1 MKEIKIGAILSYIT
15 IGCTMLS
22 SLIFTPIIISLL
34 GQKEFGLYSLMIVLV
49 GYLSILDLGLGNAI
63 VRYIARNRATADKV
77 LEASLNGF
85 FLKLFIGIGCLTL
98 LIGFFL
104 FSHVDIIFGQSLSEE
119 QLEKARLMG
128 FIMTISLAMQ
138 FPLGVF
144 TSILQA
150 YEKFIFIKL
159 TTLLQVIVQPLT
171 MLFFLLQGT
180 DAVTLIYI
188 IAIYNILF
196 LVLDAVYCMKVLSIQ
211 FTFTFKN
218 TALIK
223 EIFIYSFFIFIT
235 VIVDKIYWQTDQ
247 VLLGI
252 LKGTED
258 VAIYAVAIQI
268 VLIFMS
274 LALAISG
281 LFLPR
286 ISMLVTKEDGLVEIN
301 QLFIKVGAIQFLV
314 VGYILGGFFLFG
326 REFLLL
332 WLGQDFIAIYAIV
345 LIIML
350 PFSIDL
356 IQNLGLNV
364 LKAKNMFKFR
374 TILLI
379 SVAVANIVVSIP
391 AIYFYGKVGTAI
403 ITACSLFIGNVVI
416 MNIYYH
422 KKIGLDIFGFWRT
435 IGRLVLAFVIAIC
448 CSRLLWELTNFHVT
462 WLSISLSIFYYT
474 LLAAASLFCI
484 GLRKEQRTKW
494 IELCRKGGKKFWRS
508 KS

>member
-1 MKEIKIGAILSYIT
+1 MKEIKMGAILSYLT
-15 IGCTMLS
+15 IGCTMIS
-22 SLIFTPIIISLL
+22 SLLFTPFMISLL
-34 GQKEFGLYSLMIVLV
+34 GQKEFGLYSLLIVLV

-63 VRYIARNRATADKV
+63 VRYIARNRAIADKA

-85 FLKLFIGIGCLTL
+85 FLKLFMGIGCLTL

-104 FSHVDIIFGQSLSEE
+104 FSQVHIIFGQSLSGD
-119 QLEKARLMG
+119 QLAKAKVMG
-128 FIMTISLAMQ
+128 YIMTISVAVQ

-211 FTFTFKN
+211 FTFTLKN
-218 TALIK
+218 TKLMK

-252 LKGTED
+252 FKGTED
-258 VAIYAVAIQI
+258 VAIYAVAMQI

-286 ISMLVTKEDGLVEIN
+286 ISMLVTKEDGLLEIN

-326 REFLLL
+326 KEFLLL
-332 WLGQDFIAIYAIV
+332 WLGKDFMAIYAIV
-345 LIIML
+345 LIIMV

-356 IQNLGLNV
+356 IQNLGINV
-364 LKAKNMFKFR
+364 LKAKNLFKFR
-374 TILLI
+374 TILLMI
-379 SVAVANIVVSIP
+379 VAVVNIIVSIP
-391 AIYFYGKVGTAI
+391 AIYFYGKIGTAI
-403 ITACSLFIGNVVI
+403 ITACSLLIGNVVI
-416 MNIYYH
+416 MNIYYY
-422 KKIGLDIFGFWRT
+422 KKIGLDILGFWRT
-435 IGRLVLAFVIAIC
+435 ISRLGLAFILAIC
-448 CSRLLWELTNFHVT
+448 CSQLLWNLTKPPIT
-462 WLSISLSIFYYT
+462 WVSIILYIFYYT
-474 LLAAASLFCI
+474 VLAGGSLFFI
-484 GLRKEQRTKW
+484 GMTKEHRRTW
-494 IELCRKGGKKFWRS
+494 IELLREGGAKFWS
-508 KS
+508 

>member
-1 MKEIKIGAILSYIT
+1 MKEIKIGAILSYLT
-15 IGCTMLS
+15 IGCTMIS
-22 SLIFTPIIISLL
+22 SLLFTPFMISLL

-63 VRYIARNRATADKV
+63 VRYIARNRAIADKA

-85 FLKLFIGIGCLTL
+85 FLKLFMGIGCLTL

-104 FSHVDIIFGQSLSEE
+104 FSQVHIIFGQSLSGD
-119 QLEKARLMG
+119 QLAKAKVMG
-128 FIMTISLAMQ
+128 YIMTISVAVQ

-196 LVLDAVYCMKVLSIQ
+196 LVLDAIYCIRVLSIR
-211 FTFTFKN
+211 FTFTLKN
-218 TALIK
+218 IKLIK

-258 VAIYAVAIQI
+258 VAIYAVAMQI

-286 ISMLVTKEDGLVEIN
+286 ISMLVTKEDGLLEIN

-326 REFLLL
+326 KEFLLL
-332 WLGQDFIAIYAIV
+332 WLGKDFIAIYAIV
-345 LIIML
+345 LIIMV

-356 IQNLGLNV
+356 IQNLGINV
-364 LKAKNMFKFR
+364 LKAKNLFKFR
-374 TILLI
+374 TILLMI
-379 SVAVANIVVSIP
+379 VAVVNIIVSIP
-391 AIYFYGKVGTAI
+391 AIYFYGKMGTAI
-403 ITACSLFIGNVVI
+403 ITACSLLIGNVVI
-416 MNIYYH
+416 MNIYYY
-422 KKIGLDIFGFWRT
+422 KKIGLDILGFWRT
-435 IGRLVLAFVIAIC
+435 ISRLVLAFILAIC
-448 CSRLLWELTNFHVT
+448 CSQLLWDLTKPPIT
-462 WLSISLSIFYYT
+462 WISIILYIFYYT
-474 LLAAASLFCI
+474 VLAGGSLFFI
-484 GLRKEQRTKW
+484 GMTKEQRRKW
-494 IELCRKGGKKFWRS
+494 IELLRKGGAKFWS
-508 KS
+508 

>member
-1 MKEIKIGAILSYIT
+1 MKEIKIGAILSYLT
-15 IGCTMLS
+15 IGCTMIS
-22 SLIFTPIIISLL
+22 SLLFTPFMISLL

-63 VRYIARNRATADKV
+63 VRYIARNRAIADKA

-85 FLKLFIGIGCLTL
+85 FLKLFMGIGCLTL

-104 FSHVDIIFGQSLSEE
+104 FSQVHIIFGQSLSGD
-119 QLEKARLMG
+119 QLAKAKVMG
-128 FIMTISLAMQ
+128 YIMTISVAVQ

-144 TSILQA
+144 TSILHA

-196 LVLDAVYCMKVLSIQ
+196 LVLDAIYCIRVLSIR
-211 FTFTFKN
+211 FTFTLKN
-218 TALIK
+218 IKLIK
-223 EIFIYSFFIFIT
+223 EIFIYSLFIFIT

-258 VAIYAVAIQI
+258 VAIYAVAMQI

-286 ISMLVTKEDGLVEIN
+286 ISMLVTKEDGLLEIN

-326 REFLLL
+326 KEFLLL
-332 WLGQDFIAIYAIV
+332 WLGKDFMAIYAIV
-345 LIIML
+345 LIIMV

-356 IQNLGLNV
+356 IQNLGINV
-364 LKAKNMFKFR
+364 LKAKNLFKFR
-374 TILLI
+374 TILLMI
-379 SVAVANIVVSIP
+379 VAVVNIIVSIP
-391 AIYFYGKVGTAI
+391 AIYFYGKMGTAI
-403 ITACSLFIGNVVI
+403 ITACSLLIGNVVI
-416 MNIYYH
+416 MNIYYY
-422 KKIGLDIFGFWRT
+422 KKIGLDILGFWRT
-435 IGRLVLAFVIAIC
+435 ISRLVLAFILAIC
-448 CSRLLWELTNFHVT
+448 CSQLLWDLTKPPIT
-462 WLSISLSIFYYT
+462 LISIILYIFYYT
-474 LLAAASLFCI
+474 VLAGGSLFFI
-484 GLRKEQRTKW
+484 GMTKEQRRKW
-494 IELCRKGGKKFWRS
+494 LELLRKGGAKFWS
-508 KS
+508 

>member
-1 MKEIKIGAILSYIT
+1 MKEIKIGAILSYVT
-15 IGCTMLS
+15 IGCTIIS
-22 SLIFTPIIISLL
+22 SLIFTPIMISLL

-98 LIGFFL
+98 LIGFLL
-104 FSHVDIIFGQSLSEE
+104 FSQVDIIFGQSLTGE
-119 QLEKARLMG
+119 QLEKAKIMG

-196 LVLDAVYCMKVLSIQ
+196 LAVDAIYCIKVLSIK
-211 FTFTFKN
+211 FTFTLKN

-286 ISMLVTKEDGLVEIN
+286 ISMLVTKEEGLVEIN

-314 VGYILGGFFLFG
+314 VGYILGGFFLYG
-326 REFLLL
+326 QEFLLL
-332 WLGQDFIAIYAIV
+332 WLGKDFMAIYSIV
-345 LIIML
+345 LIIMA
-350 PFSIDL
+350 PFTIDL

-364 LKAKNMFKFR
+364 LKAKNLFKFR

-379 SVAVANIVVSIP
+379 IVAVTNICVSIP
-391 AIYFYGKVGTAI
+391 AIYFYGKIGTAV

-435 IGRLVLAFVIAIC
+435 ISKLVLAFVIAIC
-448 CSRLLWELTNFHVT
+448 CSQLLWNVT
-462 WLSISLSIFYYT
+462 KPPITWMTIILSIFYYT
-474 LLAAASLFCI
+474 VLAGVSLFYI
-484 GLRKEQRTKW
+484 GLTKDQRTKW
-494 IELCRKGGKKFWRS
+494 IELFCKGGAKFWRP

>member
-1 MKEIKIGAILSYIT
+1 MKEIKIGAILSYLT
-15 IGCTMLS
+15 IGCTMIS
-22 SLIFTPIIISLL
+22 SLLFTPFMISLL

-63 VRYIARNRATADKV
+63 VRYIARNRAIADKA

-85 FLKLFIGIGCLTL
+85 FLKLFMGIGCLTL

-104 FSHVDIIFGQSLSEE
+104 FSQVHIIFGQSLSGD
-119 QLEKARLMG
+119 QLAKAKVMG
-128 FIMTISLAMQ
+128 YIMTISVAVQ

-196 LVLDAVYCMKVLSIQ
+196 LVLDAIYCIRVLSIR
-211 FTFTFKN
+211 FTFTLKN
-218 TALIK
+218 IKLIK

-258 VAIYAVAIQI
+258 VAIYAVAMQI

-286 ISMLVTKEDGLVEIN
+286 ISMLVTKEDGLLEIN

-326 REFLLL
+326 KEFLLL
-332 WLGQDFIAIYAIV
+332 WLGKDFMAIYAIV
-345 LIIML
+345 LIIMV

-356 IQNLGLNV
+356 IQNLGINV
-364 LKAKNMFKFR
+364 LKAKNLFKFR
-374 TILLI
+374 TILLMI
-379 SVAVANIVVSIP
+379 VAVVNIIVSIP
-391 AIYFYGKVGTAI
+391 AIYFYGKMGTAI
-403 ITACSLFIGNVVI
+403 ITACSLLIGNVVI
-416 MNIYYH
+416 MNIYYY
-422 KKIGLDIFGFWRT
+422 KKIGLDILGFWRT
-435 IGRLVLAFVIAIC
+435 ISRLVLAFILAIC
-448 CSRLLWELTNFHVT
+448 CSQLLWDLTKPPIT
-462 WLSISLSIFYYT
+462 WISIILYIFYYT
-474 LLAAASLFCI
+474 VLAGGSLFFI
-484 GLRKEQRTKW
+484 GMTKEQRRKW
-494 IELCRKGGKKFWRS
+494 IELLRKGGAKFWS
-508 KS
+508 

>member
-1 MKEIKIGAILSYIT
+1 MKEIKIGAILSYLT
-15 IGCTMLS
+15 IGCTMIS
-22 SLIFTPIIISLL
+22 SLIFTPILIALL
-34 GQKEFGLYSLMIVLV
+34 GQKEYGLYSLMIVIV

-63 VRYIARNRATADKV
+63 IRYIARNRAAADKT

-85 FLKLFIGIGCLTL
+85 FLRLFIGIGCLSL

-104 FSHVDIIFGQSLSEE
+104 FSHVDHIFGQSLSKE
-119 QLEKARLMG
+119 QLEKAKIMG
-128 FIMTISLAMQ
+128 YIMTISLAMQ

-159 TTLLQVIVQPLT
+159 TTLLQVIIQPLT

-180 DAVTLIYI
+180 NSVTLIAI

-196 LVLDAVYCMKVLSIQ
+196 LALDAIYCTKVLSIQ
-211 FTFTFKN
+211 FTFTIKN

-223 EIFIYSFFIFIT
+223 EIFVYSFFIFIT

-252 LKGTED
+252 LKGTAD
-258 VAIYAVAIQI
+258 VAIYAVAVQI

-286 ISMLVTKEDGLVEIN
+286 ISMLVTKENGLEEIN
-301 QLFIKVGAIQFLV
+301 QLFIKVGAIQCLV

-326 REFLLL
+326 QEFLLL
-332 WLGQDFIAIYAIV
+332 WLGKDFIDIYAIV
-345 LIIML
+345 LIIMV

-364 LKAKNMFKFR
+364 LKAKNLFKFR
-374 TILLI
+374 TVLLI
-379 SVAVANIVVSIP
+379 SVAVANVFISIP
-391 AIYFYGKVGTAI
+391 AIYFYGKIGTAM

-422 KKIGLDIFGFWRT
+422 KKIGLDIFGFWRKV
-435 IGRLVLAFVIAIC
+435 GRLVIAFSLAIC
-448 CSRLLWELTNFHVT
+448 IGKLLWELTKPPIS
-462 WLSISLSIFYYT
+462 WLSILLYIFYYT
-474 LLAAASLFCI
+474 VLVAGSLFWVA
-484 GLRKEQRTKW
+484 LKKEQRKEW
-494 IELCRKGGKKFWRS
+494 IEFFRKGGAKLWRP

>member
-1 MKEIKIGAILSYIT
+1 MKEIKMGAILSYLT
-15 IGCTMLS
+15 IGCTMIS
-22 SLIFTPIIISLL
+22 SLLFTPFMISLL

-63 VRYIARNRATADKV
+63 VRYIARNRAIADKA

-85 FLKLFIGIGCLTL
+85 FLKLFMGIGCLTL

-104 FSHVDIIFGQSLSEE
+104 FSQVHIIFGQSLSGD
-119 QLEKARLMG
+119 QLAKAKVMG
-128 FIMTISLAMQ
+128 YIMTISVAVQ

-211 FTFTFKN
+211 FTFTLKN
-218 TALIK
+218 TKLIK

-252 LKGTED
+252 FKGTED
-258 VAIYAVAIQI
+258 VAIYAVAMQI

-286 ISMLVTKEDGLVEIN
+286 ISMLVTKEDGLLEIN
-301 QLFIKVGAIQFLV
+301 QLFIKVGTIQFLV

-326 REFLLL
+326 KEFLLL
-332 WLGQDFIAIYAIV
+332 WLGKDFMAIYAIV
-345 LIIML
+345 LIIMV

-356 IQNLGLNV
+356 IQNLGINV
-364 LKAKNMFKFR
+364 LKAKNLFKFR
-374 TILLI
+374 TILLMI
-379 SVAVANIVVSIP
+379 VAVVNILVSIP
-391 AIYFYGKVGTAI
+391 AIYFYGKIGTAV

-416 MNIYYH
+416 MNIYYY
-422 KKIGLDIFGFWRT
+422 KKIGLDILGFWRT
-435 IGRLVLAFVIAIC
+435 ISRLVLAFILAIC
-448 CSRLLWELTNFHVT
+448 CSQLLWDLTKPPIT
-462 WLSISLSIFYYT
+462 WVSIILYIFYYT
-474 LLAAASLFCI
+474 VLTGGSLFFI
-484 GLRKEQRTKW
+484 GMAKEHRRKW
-494 IELCRKGGKKFWRS
+494 IELLRKGGAKFWS
-508 KS
+508 

>member
-1 MKEIKIGAILSYIT
+1 MKEIKIGAILSYLT
-15 IGCTMLS
+15 IGCTMIS
-22 SLIFTPIIISLL
+22 SLLFTPFMISLL

-63 VRYIARNRATADKV
+63 VRYIARNRAIADKA

-85 FLKLFIGIGCLTL
+85 FLKLFMGIGCLTL

-104 FSHVDIIFGQSLSEE
+104 FSQVHIILGQSLSGD
-119 QLEKARLMG
+119 QLAKAKVMG
-128 FIMTISLAMQ
+128 YIMTISVAVQ

-196 LVLDAVYCMKVLSIQ
+196 LVLDAIYCIRVLSIRFK
-211 FTFTFKN
+211 FTLKN
-218 TALIK
+218 IKLIK

-258 VAIYAVAIQI
+258 VAIYAVAMQI

-326 REFLLL
+326 KEFLLL
-332 WLGQDFIAIYAIV
+332 WLGKDFIAIYAIV
-345 LIIML
+345 LIIMV

-356 IQNLGLNV
+356 IQNLGINV
-364 LKAKNMFKFR
+364 LKAKNLFKFR
-374 TILLI
+374 TILLMI
-379 SVAVANIVVSIP
+379 VAVVNIIVSIP
-391 AIYFYGKVGTAI
+391 AIYFYGKMGTAI
-403 ITACSLFIGNVVI
+403 ITACSLLIGNVVI
-416 MNIYYH
+416 MNIYYY
-422 KKIGLDIFGFWRT
+422 KKIGLDILGFWRT
-435 IGRLVLAFVIAIC
+435 ISRLVLAFILAIC
-448 CSRLLWELTNFHVT
+448 CSQLLWDLTKPPIT
-462 WLSISLSIFYYT
+462 WISIILYIFYYT
-474 LLAAASLFCI
+474 VLAGGSLFFI
-484 GLRKEQRTKW
+484 GMTKEQRRKW
-494 IELCRKGGKKFWRS
+494 IELLRKGGAKFWS
-508 KS
+508 

>member
-1 MKEIKIGAILSYIT
+1 MKEIKIGAILSYLT
-15 IGCTMLS
+15 IGCTMIS
-22 SLIFTPIIISLL
+22 SLLFTPFMISLL

-63 VRYIARNRATADKV
+63 VRYIARNRAIADKA

-85 FLKLFIGIGCLTL
+85 FLKLFMGIGCLTL

-104 FSHVDIIFGQSLSEE
+104 FSQVHIIFGQSLSGD
-119 QLEKARLMG
+119 QLAKAKVMG
-128 FIMTISLAMQ
+128 YIMTISVAVQ

-196 LVLDAVYCMKVLSIQ
+196 LVLDAIYCIRVLSIQ
-211 FTFTFKN
+211 FTFTLKN
-218 TALIK
+218 IKLIK

-258 VAIYAVAIQI
+258 VAIYAVAMQI

-286 ISMLVTKEDGLVEIN
+286 ISMLVTKEDGLLEIN

-326 REFLLL
+326 KEFLLL
-332 WLGQDFIAIYAIV
+332 WLGKDFMAIYAIV
-345 LIIML
+345 LIIMV

-356 IQNLGLNV
+356 IQNLGINV
-364 LKAKNMFKFR
+364 LKAKNLFKFR
-374 TILLI
+374 TILLMI
-379 SVAVANIVVSIP
+379 VAVVNIIVSIP
-391 AIYFYGKVGTAI
+391 AIYFYGKMGTAI
-403 ITACSLFIGNVVI
+403 ITACSLLIGNVVI
-416 MNIYYH
+416 MNIYYY
-422 KKIGLDIFGFWRT
+422 KKIGLDILGFWRT
-435 IGRLVLAFVIAIC
+435 ISRLVLAFILAIC
-448 CSRLLWELTNFHVT
+448 CSQLLWDLTKPPIT
-462 WLSISLSIFYYT
+462 WISIILYIFYYT
-474 LLAAASLFCI
+474 VLAGGSLFFI
-484 GLRKEQRTKW
+484 GMTNEQRRKW
-494 IELCRKGGKKFWRS
+494 LELLRKGGAKFWS
-508 KS
+508 

>member
-1 MKEIKIGAILSYIT
+1 MKEIKIGAILSYLT
-15 IGCTMLS
+15 IGCTMIS
-22 SLIFTPIIISLL
+22 SLLFTPFMISLL

-63 VRYIARNRATADKV
+63 VRYIARNRAIADKA

-104 FSHVDIIFGQSLSEE
+104 FSQVHMIFGQSLSGD
-119 QLEKARLMG
+119 QLVKAKVMG
-128 FIMTISLAMQ
+128 YIMTISVAVQ

-196 LVLDAVYCMKVLSIQ
+196 LVLDAIYCMKVLSIR
-211 FTFTFKN
+211 FTFTLKN
-218 TALIK
+218 IKLIK

-258 VAIYAVAIQI
+258 VAIYAVAMQI

-286 ISMLVTKEDGLVEIN
+286 ISMLVTKEDGLLEIN

-326 REFLLL
+326 KEFLLL
-332 WLGQDFIAIYAIV
+332 WLGKDFMAIYAIV
-345 LIIML
+345 LIIMV

-356 IQNLGLNV
+356 IQNLGINV
-364 LKAKNMFKFR
+364 LKAKNLFKFR
-374 TILLI
+374 TILLMI
-379 SVAVANIVVSIP
+379 VAVVNIIVSIP
-391 AIYFYGKVGTAI
+391 AIYFYGKMGTAI
-403 ITACSLFIGNVVI
+403 ITACSLLIGNVVI
-416 MNIYYH
+416 MNIYYY
-422 KKIGLDIFGFWRT
+422 KKIGLDILGFWR
-435 IGRLVLAFVIAIC
+435 IISRLILAFILAIC
-448 CSRLLWELTNFHVT
+448 CSQLLWDLTKPPIT
-462 WLSISLSIFYYT
+462 WVSIILYIFYYT
-474 LLAAASLFCI
+474 VLAGGSLFFI
-484 GLRKEQRTKW
+484 GMTKVQRRKW
-494 IELCRKGGKKFWRS
+494 IELLRKGGAKFWS
-508 KS
+508 

>member
-1 MKEIKIGAILSYIT
+1 MKEIKIGAILSYLT
-15 IGCTMLS
+15 IGCTMIS
-22 SLIFTPIIISLL
+22 SLLFTPFMISLL

-63 VRYIARNRATADKV
+63 VRYIARNRAIADKA

-85 FLKLFIGIGCLTL
+85 FLKLFMGIGCLTL

-104 FSHVDIIFGQSLSEE
+104 FSQVHIIFGQSLSGD
-119 QLEKARLMG
+119 QLAKAKVMG
-128 FIMTISLAMQ
+128 YIMTISVAVQ

-196 LVLDAVYCMKVLSIQ
+196 LVLDVIYCIRVLSIR
-211 FTFTFKN
+211 FTFTLKN
-218 TALIK
+218 IKLIK

-258 VAIYAVAIQI
+258 VAIYAVAMQI

-286 ISMLVTKEDGLVEIN
+286 ISMLVTKEDGLLEIN

-326 REFLLL
+326 KEFLLL
-332 WLGQDFIAIYAIV
+332 WLGKDFMAIYAIV
-345 LIIML
+345 LIIMV

-356 IQNLGLNV
+356 IQNLGINV
-364 LKAKNMFKFR
+364 LKAKNLFKFR
-374 TILLI
+374 TILLMI
-379 SVAVANIVVSIP
+379 VAVVNIIVSIP
-391 AIYFYGKVGTAI
+391 AIYFYGKMGTAI
-403 ITACSLFIGNVVI
+403 ITACSLLIGNVVI
-416 MNIYYH
+416 MNIYYY
-422 KKIGLDIFGFWRT
+422 KKIGLDILGFWRT
-435 IGRLVLAFVIAIC
+435 ISRLVLAFILAIC
-448 CSRLLWELTNFHVT
+448 CSQLLWDLSKPPIT
-462 WLSISLSIFYYT
+462 WISIILYIFYYT
-474 LLAAASLFCI
+474 VLAGGSLFFI
-484 GLRKEQRTKW
+484 GMTKEQRRKW
-494 IELCRKGGKKFWRS
+494 IELLRKGGA
-508 KS
+508 KSWS

>member
-1 MKEIKIGAILSYIT
+1 MKEIKIGAILSYLT
-15 IGCTMLS
+15 IGCTMIS
-22 SLIFTPIIISLL
+22 SLLFTPFMISLL

-63 VRYIARNRATADKV
+63 VRYIARNRAIADKA

-85 FLKLFIGIGCLTL
+85 FLKLFMGIGCLTL

-104 FSHVDIIFGQSLSEE
+104 FSQVHIIFGQSLSGD
-119 QLEKARLMG
+119 QLAKAKVMG
-128 FIMTISLAMQ
+128 YIMTISVAVQ

-196 LVLDAVYCMKVLSIQ
+196 LVLDVIYCIRVLSIR
-211 FTFTFKN
+211 FTFTLKN
-218 TALIK
+218 IKLIK

-258 VAIYAVAIQI
+258 VAIYAVAMQI

-286 ISMLVTKEDGLVEIN
+286 ISMLVTKEDGLLEIN

-326 REFLLL
+326 KEFLLL
-332 WLGQDFIAIYAIV
+332 WLGKDFMAIYAIV
-345 LIIML
+345 LIIMV

-356 IQNLGLNV
+356 IQNLGINV
-364 LKAKNMFKFR
+364 LKAKNLFKFR
-374 TILLI
+374 TILLMI
-379 SVAVANIVVSIP
+379 VAVVNIIVSIP
-391 AIYFYGKVGTAI
+391 AIYFYGKMGTAI
-403 ITACSLFIGNVVI
+403 ITACSLLIGNVVI
-416 MNIYYH
+416 MNIYYY
-422 KKIGLDIFGFWRT
+422 KKIGLDILGFWRT
-435 IGRLVLAFVIAIC
+435 ISRLVLAFILAIC
-448 CSRLLWELTNFHVT
+448 CSQLLWDLSKPPIT
-462 WLSISLSIFYYT
+462 WISIILYIFYYT
-474 LLAAASLFCI
+474 VLAGGSLFFI
-484 GLRKEQRTKW
+484 GMTKEQRRKW
-494 IELCRKGGKKFWRS
+494 IELLRKGGAKFWS
-508 KS
+508 

>member
-1 MKEIKIGAILSYIT
+1 MKEIKIGAILSYLT
-15 IGCTMLS
+15 IGCTMIS
-22 SLIFTPIIISLL
+22 SLLFTPFMISLL

-63 VRYIARNRATADKV
+63 VRYIARNRAIADKA

-85 FLKLFIGIGCLTL
+85 FLKLFMGIGCLTL

-104 FSHVDIIFGQSLSEE
+104 FSQVHIIFGQSLSGD
-119 QLEKARLMG
+119 QLAKAKVMG
-128 FIMTISLAMQ
+128 YIMTISVAVQ

-196 LVLDAVYCMKVLSIQ
+196 LVLDAIYCMKVLSIQ
-211 FTFTFKN
+211 FTFTLKN
-218 TALIK
+218 IKLIK

-252 LKGTED
+252 FKGTED
-258 VAIYAVAIQI
+258 VAIYAVAMQI

-301 QLFIKVGAIQFLV
+301 QLFIKVGVIQFLV
-314 VGYILGGFFLFG
+314 VGYILGGFCLFG
-326 REFLLL
+326 KEFLLL
-332 WLGQDFIAIYAIV
+332 WLGKDFMAIYAIV
-345 LIIML
+345 LIIMV

-356 IQNLGLNV
+356 IQNLGINV
-364 LKAKNMFKFR
+364 LKAKNLFKFR
-374 TILLI
+374 TILLMI
-379 SVAVANIVVSIP
+379 VAVANIIVSIP
-391 AIYFYGKVGTAI
+391 AIYFYGKIGTAI

-416 MNIYYH
+416 MNIYYY
-422 KKIGLDIFGFWRT
+422 KKIGLDILGFWRT
-435 IGRLVLAFVIAIC
+435 ISRLVLAFILAIC
-448 CSRLLWELTNFHVT
+448 CSQLLWDLTKPPIT
-462 WLSISLSIFYYT
+462 WVSIILYIFYYT
-474 LLAAASLFCI
+474 VLAGGSLFFI
-484 GLRKEQRTKW
+484 GMTKERRRKW
-494 IELCRKGGKKFWRS
+494 IELLRKGGAKFWS
-508 KS
+508 

>member
-1 MKEIKIGAILSYIT
+1 MKEIKIGAILSYLT
-15 IGCTMLS
+15 IGCTMIS
-22 SLIFTPIIISLL
+22 SLLFTPLIISLL

-63 VRYIARNRATADKV
+63 VRYIARNRAIADKA

-85 FLKLFIGIGCLTL
+85 FLKLFISIGCLTL

-104 FSHVDIIFGQSLSEE
+104 FSQVEMIFGQSLSGD
-119 QLEKARLMG
+119 QLAKAKVMG
-128 FIMTISLAMQ
+128 YIMTISVAVQ

-150 YEKFIFIKL
+150 YEKFIFIKF

-196 LVLDAVYCMKVLSIQ
+196 LVMDAIYCMKVLSIR
-211 FTFTFKN
+211 FTFTLKN
-218 TALIK
+218 KKLIK

-258 VAIYAVAIQI
+258 VAIYAVAMQI

-286 ISMLVTKEDGLVEIN
+286 ISMLVTKEEGLLEIN

-314 VGYILGGFFLFG
+314 VGYMLGGFFLFG
-326 REFLLL
+326 KEFLLL
-332 WLGQDFIAIYAIV
+332 WLGKDFLAIYAIV
-345 LIIML
+345 LIIMM

-356 IQNLGLNV
+356 IQNLGINV
-364 LKAKNMFKFR
+364 LKAKNLFKFR
-374 TILLI
+374 TILLMI
-379 SVAVANIVVSIP
+379 VALVNMIVSIP
-391 AIYFYGKVGTAI
+391 VIFFYGKIGTAI

-416 MNIYYH
+416 MNIYYY
-422 KKIGLDIFGFWRT
+422 KKIGLDILGFWRT
-435 IGRLVLAFVIAIC
+435 ISRLVLAFILAIC
-448 CSRLLWELTNFHVT
+448 CSQLLWDLTKPPII
-462 WLSISLSIFYYT
+462 WSSIILYIFYYT
-474 LLAAASLFCI
+474 VLTGGSLFSI
-484 GLRKEQRTKW
+484 GMTKEQRRRW
-494 IELCRKGGKKFWRS
+494 IESLRKGGAKFWS
-508 KS
+508 

>member
-1 MKEIKIGAILSYIT
+1 MKEIKIGAILSYLT
-15 IGCTMLS
+15 IGCTMIS
-22 SLIFTPIIISLL
+22 SLLFTPFMISLL

-63 VRYIARNRATADKV
+63 VRYIARNRAIADKA

-104 FSHVDIIFGQSLSEE
+104 FSQVDIIFGQSLSGD
-119 QLEKARLMG
+119 QLAKAKVMG
-128 FIMTISLAMQ
+128 YIMTISVAVQ

-171 MLFFLLQGT
+171 MLFFLLRGT

-196 LVLDAVYCMKVLSIQ
+196 FVLDAIYCMKVLSIQ
-211 FTFTFKN
+211 FTFTLKN
-218 TALIK
+218 TKLIK

-258 VAIYAVAIQI
+258 VAIYAVAMQI

-286 ISMLVTKEDGLVEIN
+286 ISMLVTKEDGLLEIN
-301 QLFIKVGAIQFLV
+301 KLFIKVGATQFLV

-326 REFLLL
+326 KEFLLL
-332 WLGQDFIAIYAIV
+332 WLGEDFIAIYAIV
-345 LIIML
+345 LIIMV

-364 LKAKNMFKFR
+364 LKAKNLFKFR
-374 TILLI
+374 TILLMI
-379 SVAVANIVVSIP
+379 VAVANIFVSIP
-391 AIYFYGKVGTAI
+391 AIYFYGKIGTAI
-403 ITACSLFIGNVVI
+403 ITASSLFIGNVVI
-416 MNIYYH
+416 MNIYYY
-422 KKIGLDIFGFWRT
+422 KKIGLDILGFWRT
-435 IGRLVLAFVIAIC
+435 ITRLILAFILAIC
-448 CSRLLWELTNFHVT
+448 CSQLLWEITKPSIT
-462 WLSISLSIFYYT
+462 WISIIEYILYYT
-474 LLAAASLFCI
+474 VLAGVSLFCI
-484 GLRKEQRTKW
+484 GMTKEQRRKW
-494 IELCRKGGKKFWRS
+494 LESLRKGGTKFWS
-508 KS
+508 

>member
-1 MKEIKIGAILSYIT
+1 MKEIKIGAILSYLT
-15 IGCTMLS
+15 IGCTMIS
-22 SLIFTPIIISLL
+22 SLLFTPFMISLL

-63 VRYIARNRATADKV
+63 VRYIARNRAIADKA

-85 FLKLFIGIGCLTL
+85 FLKLFMGIGCLTL

-104 FSHVDIIFGQSLSEE
+104 FSQVHIIFGQSLSGD
-119 QLEKARLMG
+119 QLAKAKVMG
-128 FIMTISLAMQ
+128 YIMTISVAVQ

-196 LVLDAVYCMKVLSIQ
+196 LVLDAIYCMKVLSIQ
-211 FTFTFKN
+211 FTFTLKN
-218 TALIK
+218 IKLIK

-252 LKGTED
+252 FKGTED
-258 VAIYAVAIQI
+258 VAIYAVAMQI

-326 REFLLL
+326 KEFLLL
-332 WLGQDFIAIYAIV
+332 WLGKDFMAIYAIV
-345 LIIML
+345 LIIMV
-350 PFSIDL
+350 PFSVDL
-356 IQNLGLNV
+356 IQNLGINV
-364 LKAKNMFKFR
+364 LKAKNLFKFR
-374 TILLI
+374 TILLMI
-379 SVAVANIVVSIP
+379 VAVVNIVVSIP
-391 AIYFYGKVGTAI
+391 AIYFYGKIGTAI

-416 MNIYYH
+416 MNIYYY
-422 KKIGLDIFGFWRT
+422 KKIGLDILGFWRT
-435 IGRLVLAFVIAIC
+435 ISRLVLAFILAIC
-448 CSRLLWELTNFHVT
+448 CSQLLWDLTKPPIT
-462 WLSISLSIFYYT
+462 WVSIILYIFYYT
-474 LLAAASLFCI
+474 VLAGGSLFFI
-484 GLRKEQRTKW
+484 GMTKEHRRKW
-494 IELCRKGGKKFWRS
+494 IELLRIGGAKWS
-508 KS
+508 

>member
-1 MKEIKIGAILSYIT
+1 MKEIKIGAILSYLT
-15 IGCTMLS
+15 IGCTMIS
-22 SLIFTPIIISLL
+22 SLLFTPFMISLL

-63 VRYIARNRATADKV
+63 VRYIARNRAIADKA

-85 FLKLFIGIGCLTL
+85 FLKLFMGIGCLTL

-104 FSHVDIIFGQSLSEE
+104 FSQVHMIFGQSLSGD
-119 QLEKARLMG
+119 QLVKAKVMG
-128 FIMTISLAMQ
+128 YIMTISVAVQ

-196 LVLDAVYCMKVLSIQ
+196 LILDAIYCMKVLSIR
-211 FTFTFKN
+211 FTFTLKN
-218 TALIK
+218 IKLIK

-258 VAIYAVAIQI
+258 VAIYAVAMQI

-286 ISMLVTKEDGLVEIN
+286 ISMLVTKEDGLLEIN

-326 REFLLL
+326 KEFLLL
-332 WLGQDFIAIYAIV
+332 WLGKDFMAIYAIV
-345 LIIML
+345 LIIMV

-356 IQNLGLNV
+356 IQNLGINV
-364 LKAKNMFKFR
+364 LKAKNLFKFR
-374 TILLI
+374 TILLMI
-379 SVAVANIVVSIP
+379 VAVVNIIVSIP
-391 AIYFYGKVGTAI
+391 AIYFYGKMGTAI
-403 ITACSLFIGNVVI
+403 ITACSLLIGNVVI
-416 MNIYYH
+416 MNIYYY
-422 KKIGLDIFGFWRT
+422 KKIGLDILGFWR
-435 IGRLVLAFVIAIC
+435 IISRLILAFILAIC
-448 CSRLLWELTNFHVT
+448 CSQLLWDLTKPPIT
-462 WLSISLSIFYYT
+462 WVSIILYIFYYT
-474 LLAAASLFCI
+474 VLAGGSLFFI
-484 GLRKEQRTKW
+484 GMTKVQRRKW
-494 IELCRKGGKKFWRS
+494 IELLRKGGANFWS
-508 KS
+508 

>member
-1 MKEIKIGAILSYIT
+1 MKEIKIGAILSYLT
-15 IGCTMLS
+15 IGCTMIS
-22 SLIFTPIIISLL
+22 SLLFTPFMISLL

-63 VRYIARNRATADKV
+63 VRYIARNRAIADKA

-85 FLKLFIGIGCLTL
+85 FLKLFMGIGCLTL

-104 FSHVDIIFGQSLSEE
+104 FSQVHMIFGQSLSGD
-119 QLEKARLMG
+119 QLVKAKVMG
-128 FIMTISLAMQ
+128 YIMTISVAVQ

-196 LVLDAVYCMKVLSIQ
+196 LVLDAIYCMKVLSIR
-211 FTFTFKN
+211 FTFTLKN
-218 TALIK
+218 IKLIK

-258 VAIYAVAIQI
+258 VAIYAVAMQI

-286 ISMLVTKEDGLVEIN
+286 ISMLVTKEDGLLEIN

-326 REFLLL
+326 KEFLLL
-332 WLGQDFIAIYAIV
+332 WLGKDFMAIYAIV
-345 LIIML
+345 LIIMV

-356 IQNLGLNV
+356 IQNLGINV
-364 LKAKNMFKFR
+364 LKAKNLFKFR
-374 TILLI
+374 TILLMI
-379 SVAVANIVVSIP
+379 VAVVNIIVSIP
-391 AIYFYGKVGTAI
+391 AIYFYGKMGTAI
-403 ITACSLFIGNVVI
+403 ITACSLLIGNVVI
-416 MNIYYH
+416 MNIYYY
-422 KKIGLDIFGFWRT
+422 KKIGLDILGFWR
-435 IGRLVLAFVIAIC
+435 IISRLILALILAIC
-448 CSRLLWELTNFHVT
+448 CSQLLWDLTKPPIT
-462 WLSISLSIFYYT
+462 WVSIILYIFYYT
-474 LLAAASLFCI
+474 VLAGGSLFFI
-484 GLRKEQRTKW
+484 GMTKVQRRKW
-494 IELCRKGGKKFWRS
+494 IELLRKGGAKFWS
-508 KS
+508 

>member
-1 MKEIKIGAILSYIT
+1 MKEIKIGAILSYLT
-15 IGCTMLS
+15 IGCTMIS
-22 SLIFTPIIISLL
+22 SLLFTPFMISLL

-63 VRYIARNRATADKV
+63 VRYIARNRAIADKA

-85 FLKLFIGIGCLTL
+85 FLKLFMGIGCLTL

-104 FSHVDIIFGQSLSEE
+104 FSQVHIIFGQSLSGD
-119 QLEKARLMG
+119 QLAKAKVMG
-128 FIMTISLAMQ
+128 YIMTISVAVQ

-196 LVLDAVYCMKVLSIQ
+196 LVLDAIYCIRVLSIR
-211 FTFTFKN
+211 FTFTLKN
-218 TALIK
+218 IKLIK

-258 VAIYAVAIQI
+258 VAIYAVAMQI

-286 ISMLVTKEDGLVEIN
+286 ISMLVTKEDGLLEIN

-326 REFLLL
+326 KEFLLL
-332 WLGQDFIAIYAIV
+332 WLGKDFMAIYAIV
-345 LIIML
+345 LIIMV

-356 IQNLGLNV
+356 IQNLGINL
-364 LKAKNMFKFR
+364 LKAKNLFKFR
-374 TILLI
+374 TILLMI
-379 SVAVANIVVSIP
+379 VAVVNIIVSIP
-391 AIYFYGKVGTAI
+391 AIYFYGKMGTAI
-403 ITACSLFIGNVVI
+403 ITACSLLIGNVVI
-416 MNIYYH
+416 MNIYYY
-422 KKIGLDIFGFWRT
+422 KKIGLDILGFWRT
-435 IGRLVLAFVIAIC
+435 ISRLVLAFILAIC
-448 CSRLLWELTNFHVT
+448 CSQLLWDLTKPPIT
-462 WLSISLSIFYYT
+462 WISIILYIFYYT
-474 LLAAASLFCI
+474 VLAGGSLFFI
-484 GLRKEQRTKW
+484 GMTKEQRRKW
-494 IELCRKGGKKFWRS
+494 IELLRKGGAKFWS
-508 KS
+508 

>member
-1 MKEIKIGAILSYIT
+1 MKEIKIGAILSYLT
-15 IGCTMLS
+15 IGCTMIS
-22 SLIFTPIIISLL
+22 SLLFTPFMISLL

-63 VRYIARNRATADKV
+63 VRYIARNRAIADKA

-85 FLKLFIGIGCLTL
+85 FLKLFMGIGCLTL

-104 FSHVDIIFGQSLSEE
+104 FSQVHIIFGQSLSGD
-119 QLEKARLMG
+119 QLAKAKVMG
-128 FIMTISLAMQ
+128 YIMTISVAVQ

-196 LVLDAVYCMKVLSIQ
+196 LVLDAIYCIRVLSIR
-211 FTFTFKN
+211 FTFTLKN
-218 TALIK
+218 IKLIK
-223 EIFIYSFFIFIT
+223 EIFIYSLFIFIT

-252 LKGTED
+252 FKGTED
-258 VAIYAVAIQI
+258 VAIYAVAMQI

-286 ISMLVTKEDGLVEIN
+286 ISMLVTKEDGLLEIN

-326 REFLLL
+326 KEFLLL
-332 WLGQDFIAIYAIV
+332 WLGKDFMAIYAIV
-345 LIIML
+345 LIIMV

-356 IQNLGLNV
+356 IQNLGINV
-364 LKAKNMFKFR
+364 LKAKNLFKFR
-374 TILLI
+374 TILLMI
-379 SVAVANIVVSIP
+379 VAVVNIIVSIP
-391 AIYFYGKVGTAI
+391 AIYFYGKMGTAI
-403 ITACSLFIGNVVI
+403 ITACSLLIGNVVI
-416 MNIYYH
+416 MNIYYY

-435 IGRLVLAFVIAIC
+435 ISRLVLALILAIC
-448 CSRLLWELTNFHVT
+448 CSQLLWDLTKPPIT
-462 WLSISLSIFYYT
+462 WISIILYIFYYT
-474 LLAAASLFCI
+474 VLAGGSLFFI
-484 GLRKEQRTKW
+484 GMTKEHRRKW
-494 IELCRKGGKKFWRS
+494 LELLRKGGAKFWS
-508 KS
+508 

>member
-1 MKEIKIGAILSYIT
+1 MKEIKIGAILSYLT
-15 IGCTMLS
+15 IGCTMIS
-22 SLIFTPIIISLL
+22 SLLFTPFMISLL

-63 VRYIARNRATADKV
+63 VRYIARNRAIADKA

-85 FLKLFIGIGCLTL
+85 FLKLFMGIGCLTL

-104 FSHVDIIFGQSLSEE
+104 FSQVHIIFGQSLSGD
-119 QLEKARLMG
+119 QLAKAKVMG
-128 FIMTISLAMQ
+128 YIMTISVAVQ

-196 LVLDAVYCMKVLSIQ
+196 LVLDAIYCIRVLSIQ
-211 FTFTFKN
+211 FTFTLKN
-218 TALIK
+218 IKLIK

-258 VAIYAVAIQI
+258 VAIYAVAMQI

-286 ISMLVTKEDGLVEIN
+286 ISMLVTKEDGLLEIN

-326 REFLLL
+326 KEFLLL
-332 WLGQDFIAIYAIV
+332 WLGKDFMAIYAIV
-345 LIIML
+345 LIIMV

-356 IQNLGLNV
+356 IQNLGINV
-364 LKAKNMFKFR
+364 LKAKNLFKFR
-374 TILLI
+374 TILLMI
-379 SVAVANIVVSIP
+379 VAVVNIIVSIP
-391 AIYFYGKVGTAI
+391 AIYFYGKMGTAI
-403 ITACSLFIGNVVI
+403 ITACSLLIGNVVI
-416 MNIYYH
+416 MNIYYY
-422 KKIGLDIFGFWRT
+422 KKIGLDILGFWRT
-435 IGRLVLAFVIAIC
+435 ISRLVLAFILAIC
-448 CSRLLWELTNFHVT
+448 CSQLLWDLTKPPIT
-462 WLSISLSIFYYT
+462 WISIILYIFYYT
-474 LLAAASLFCI
+474 VLAGGSLFFI
-484 GLRKEQRTKW
+484 GMTKEQRRKW
-494 IELCRKGGKKFWRS
+494 LELLRKGGAKFWS
-508 KS
+508 

>member
-1 MKEIKIGAILSYIT
+1 MKEIKIGAILSYLT
-15 IGCTMLS
+15 IGCTMIS
-22 SLIFTPIIISLL
+22 SLLFTPFMISLL

-63 VRYIARNRATADKV
+63 VRYIARNRAIADKA

-104 FSHVDIIFGQSLSEE
+104 FSQVHMIFGQSLSGD
-119 QLEKARLMG
+119 QLVKAKVMG
-128 FIMTISLAMQ
+128 YIMTISVAVQ

-196 LVLDAVYCMKVLSIQ
+196 LVLDAIYCMKVLSIR
-211 FTFTFKN
+211 FTFTLKN
-218 TALIK
+218 IKLIK
-223 EIFIYSFFIFIT
+223 EIFIYSFYIFIT

-258 VAIYAVAIQI
+258 VAIYAVAMQI

-286 ISMLVTKEDGLVEIN
+286 ISMLVTKEDGLLEIN

-326 REFLLL
+326 KEFLLL
-332 WLGQDFIAIYAIV
+332 WLGKDFMAIYAIV
-345 LIIML
+345 LIIMV

-356 IQNLGLNV
+356 IQNLGINV
-364 LKAKNMFKFR
+364 LKAKNLFKFR
-374 TILLI
+374 TILLMI
-379 SVAVANIVVSIP
+379 VAVVNIIVSIP
-391 AIYFYGKVGTAI
+391 AIYFYGKMGTAI
-403 ITACSLFIGNVVI
+403 ITACSLLIGNVVI
-416 MNIYYH
+416 MNIYYY
-422 KKIGLDIFGFWRT
+422 KKMGLDILGFWR
-435 IGRLVLAFVIAIC
+435 IISRLILAFILAIC
-448 CSRLLWELTNFHVT
+448 CSQLLWDLTKPPIT
-462 WLSISLSIFYYT
+462 WVSIILYIFYYT
-474 LLAAASLFCI
+474 VLAGGSLFFI
-484 GLRKEQRTKW
+484 GMTKVQRRKW
-494 IELCRKGGKKFWRS
+494 IELLRKGGAKFWS
-508 KS
+508 